1 MNNQFGNND
10 SVLKKTCYIISLLTK
25 AELTQS
31 ICLLKHCSF
40 LQYHNIDI
48 TVNVTWKCKTLFVL
62 SFFNLILYTIT

>member
-1 MNNQFGNND
+1 MNNQFGND
-10 SVLKKTCYIISLLTK
+10 YSVLKKYVIISLLTE

-48 TVNVTWKCKTLFVL
+48 TVNVTWECKTLFVL